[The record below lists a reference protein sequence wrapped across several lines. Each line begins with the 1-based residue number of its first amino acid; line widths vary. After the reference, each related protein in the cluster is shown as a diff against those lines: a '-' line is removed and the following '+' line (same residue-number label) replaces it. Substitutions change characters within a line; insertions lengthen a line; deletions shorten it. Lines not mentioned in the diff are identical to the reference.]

1 MIDLQGIN
9 KTYAMG
15 EVVVPVLKDIDLT
28 IVRGE
33 YTAIMGASG
42 SGQSTLM
49 NIIGCLD
56 RPSYFGPLS
65 LNLEPKDLARIK

>member
-33 YTAIMGASG
+33 YTAIMGAS
-42 SGQSTLM
+42 
-49 NIIGCLD
+49 
-56 RPSYFGPLS
+56 
-65 LNLEPKDLARIK
+65 